1 MGLQKIDPCRII
13 KIEALEL
20 PKLFEEDEGIYEMR
34 YANKPD
40 EYQTFDI
47 IDLKKELESINEL
60 TSRAEFIL
68 DHLQN
73 FKRVYINLN
82 TGEITI

>member
-1 MGLQKIDPCRII
+1 MKLSKIDPCRII
-13 KIEALEL
+13 KIEALDL
-20 PKLFEEDEGIYEMR
+20 PKFFEEDEGTYEMR
-34 YANKPD
+34 YAHNPS

-60 TSRAEFIL
+60 ESRAEFIL

-73 FKRVYINLN
+73 FKRVYINLD